1 MIDHGVLAKFEADV
15 AAFRSGAID
24 AERFASLRLLHG
36 IFTQRQ
42 EGYYVLRTK
51 LPGGRL
57 RPAQLTALAEV
68 VEEYCREG
76 HAEVY
81 LTTRQDI
88 QFHYLQLDDTPAVLR
103 HLVRYGITTREAS
116 GNTVRNITACPLA
129 GHCPREHVDVNR
141 HLEAVARHFLDHPLT
156 RQLPRKFKISFSGC
170 EADCAQGMI
179 SDLAVIATQRE
190 GQQGFRLLAFGGL
203 GARPYAAVE
212 LAPFVTEA
220 DLIPAVEAVLMLHHR
235 HSDRSNRARS
245 RIKFL
250 RDRFTLEQLLEM
262 YQEEFRRSRATSQFA
277 VRGQWREPTGAV
289 PCRQGSVRSVVP
301 THQPGRVAVPV
312 DVRLG
317 KLGTRQLRGLAEL
330 LQALGLA
337 EVRVTVEKNLL
348 IPGVPEEALAALH
361 EGLARLGLVV
371 ARPGGD
377 VVSCPG
383 ATLCPLAIT
392 HAQPLASR
400 INGGSSDL
408 QIRVNGCQ
416 NGCAQSDTGDIGLYG
431 KAKRHC
437 GALIPSYVLQL
448 GGDGTAGGA
457 LAEDGPVVPARRT
470 PEAVQRLHDAY
481 VGERLAEETFRAWVV
496 RSGSGYFDTLLADL
510 STVTP
515 EQVPELQRDLGVNEA
530 FRLSKRGIGECGGGQ
545 EDPLLLLEAEL
556 LYQRNSRNAFLLEG
570 NVEEARSCIDA
581 AIIAT
586 VNAVAR
592 KLGGEG
598 EVNDPRGCPAL
609 LQRRLELPTGLAD
622 ELESIVVTPTP
633 GEDELV
639 ALAAR
644 MEQWTVQV
652 LAVEGKG

>member
-1 MIDHGVLAKFEADV
+1 MIDHGVLDKFETDV

-24 AERFASLRLLHG
+24 TERFASLRLLQG

-57 RPAQLTALAEV
+57 RPNQLTALAEV

-76 HAEVY
+76 HTEVY

-103 HLVRYGITTREAS
+103 HLARYGITSREAS

-129 GHCPREHVDVNR
+129 GLCPREHVDVNR
-141 HLEAVARHFLDHPLT
+141 HLDVVARYFLGHPLT

-179 SDLAVIATQRE
+179 SDLGVIATQRE
-190 GQQGFRLLAFGGL
+190 GQQGFRLIGFGGL

-212 LAPFVTEA
+212 IAPFVDEA

-235 HSDRSNRARS
+235 HSDRSNRTRS

-250 RDRFTLEQLLEM
+250 RERFTLEQLLEM
-262 YQEEFRRSRATSQFA
+262 YQEEFRRSRATTQFA
-277 VRGQWREPTGAV
+277 VHGEWRKPAGEV
-289 PCRQGSVRSVVP
+289 PCRQGSVRSVVR
-301 THQPGRVAVPV
+301 THLPGRVAVPV

-317 KLGTRQLRGLAEL
+317 KLGTRQLRGVAEL
-330 LQALGLA
+330 LNALGLG
-337 EVRVTVEKNLL
+337 EVRITVEKNLL
-348 IPGVPEEALAALH
+348 IPDVPGEALGALH
-361 EGLARLGLVV
+361 ESLARLGLVV
-371 ARPGGD
+371 ARPGND

-392 HAQPLASR
+392 HSQPLATR

-481 VGERLAEETFRAWVV
+481 IRERLRDETFRAWVV
-496 RSGSGYFDTLLADL
+496 RSGSGYFETLLADL
-510 STVTP
+510 CAVTP
-515 EQVPELQRDLGVNEA
+515 AQVPELQRDLGVNET

-556 LYQRNSRNAFLLEG
+556 LYQRNSRNAFLLDG
-570 NVEEARSCIDA
+570 NVDDARTCIDA

-586 VNAVAR
+586 VNAVDR

-609 LQRRLELPTGLAD
+609 LQRRLELPAGLTD
-622 ELESIVVTPTP
+622 ELESIVATPTP
-633 GEDELV
+633 GENELV

-644 MEQWTVQV
+644 MEQWTAQV
-652 LAVEGKG
+652 LAVKG